1 MLKLFSPRV
10 MSMPVNT
17 HRLRKVEDGFLIYK
31 TKQRTSQHQF
41 VISFDFLFSSA
52 PLLSRSTN
60 FQQQQQ
66 RDDDLK
72 RRRRWRERGNSSSS
86 KKTMTKLRKTNISLL
101 SPNKKLINFI
111 RWIIIWRAGGMKWW
125 KSLLWASDKM
135 KLFNV
140 NGWQGVIG
148 LGVDCTAED
157 DSASRGK
164 KGWDLYS

>member
-1 MLKLFSPRV
+1 MFQNVKALFASSHVDACQYSSR
-10 MSMPVNT
+10 
-17 HRLRKVEDGFLIYK
+17 RKVGDGFFIYK

-66 RDDDLK
+66 RDDNLR
-72 RRRRWRERGNSSSS
+72 RRRRWRERGNSFSS

-101 SPNKKLINFI
+101 SLNKKLINFI

-125 KSLLWASDKM
+125 NSLLWEAIRWNY
-135 KLFNV
+135 LT
-140 NGWQGVIG
+140 W
-148 LGVDCTAED
+148 TADRE
-157 DSASRGK
+157 SSVFESTAR
-164 KGWDLYS
+164 